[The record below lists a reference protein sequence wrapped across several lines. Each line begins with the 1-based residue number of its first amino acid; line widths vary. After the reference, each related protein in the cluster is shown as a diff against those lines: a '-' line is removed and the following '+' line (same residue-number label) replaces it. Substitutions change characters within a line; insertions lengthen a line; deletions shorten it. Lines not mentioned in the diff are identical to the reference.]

1 MFEPMELTNDAVIK
15 VIGVG
20 GGGGNAVEH
29 MVRERIEGVEFF
41 AVNTDAQALRKTAV
55 GQTIQ
60 IGSGITK
67 GLGAG
72 ANPEVG
78 RNAADE
84 DREALR
90 AALDGADMVFIAAG
104 MGGGTGTGAAP
115 VVAEVAKDLGILT
128 VAVVTKPFNFEGK
141 KRMAF
146 AEQGITELSKHVD
159 SLITIPNDK
168 LLKVL
173 GRGISLLDAFGAAN
187 DVLKGAVQGIAE
199 LITRPGLMN
208 VDFADVRTVMS
219 EMGYAMMGSGVASGE
234 DRAEE
239 AAEMAISSPLLED
252 IDLSGARG
260 VLVNITAGFDL
271 RLDEFETVGNTIRA
285 FASDNATV
293 VIGTSLDPDMND
305 ELRVTVVATGI
316 GMDKRPEITLVTNK
330 QVQQPVM
337 DRYQQHGMSPLTQEQ
352 KPAAKVVND
361 NTPQAAKEPDYLDI
375 LAFLRKQAD

>member
-128 VAVVTKPFNFEGK
+128 VAVVTKRLILKAKSAWRSPSRGS
-141 KRMAF
+141 
-146 AEQGITELSKHVD
+146 LSCP
-159 SLITIPNDK
+159 S
-168 LLKVL
+168 
-173 GRGISLLDAFGAAN
+173 
-187 DVLKGAVQGIAE
+187 
-199 LITRPGLMN
+199 MW
-208 VDFADVRTVMS
+208 
-219 EMGYAMMGSGVASGE
+219 
-234 DRAEE
+234 
-239 AAEMAISSPLLED
+239 
-252 IDLSGARG
+252 
-260 VLVNITAGFDL
+260 
-271 RLDEFETVGNTIRA
+271 IR
-285 FASDNATV
+285 
-293 VIGTSLDPDMND
+293 
-305 ELRVTVVATGI
+305 
-316 GMDKRPEITLVTNK
+316 
-330 QVQQPVM
+330 
-337 DRYQQHGMSPLTQEQ
+337 
-352 KPAAKVVND
+352 
-361 NTPQAAKEPDYLDI
+361 
-375 LAFLRKQAD
+375 